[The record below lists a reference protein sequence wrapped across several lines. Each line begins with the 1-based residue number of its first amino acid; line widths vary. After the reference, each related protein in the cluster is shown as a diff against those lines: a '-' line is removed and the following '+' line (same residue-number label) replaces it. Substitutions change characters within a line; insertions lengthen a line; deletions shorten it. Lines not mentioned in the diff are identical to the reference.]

1 MEETDLPT
9 FRRVVVQ
16 KRSYAQASI
25 ITIAVED
32 AGRGKIDTGQRQ
44 GRNQCCLPP
53 FPPAAVAVQ
62 VDALVKRRC
71 WRIVSLHDCT

>member
-1 MEETDLPT
+1 MEKADLPT

-32 AGRGKIDTGQRQ
+32 AGRGKIDTEQSKG
-44 GRNQCCLPP
+44 GITDVCHP
-53 FPPAAVAVQ
+53 FHLLQLYEYMLREKGVVG
-62 VDALVKRRC
+62 AL
-71 WRIVSLHDCT
+71 

>member
-1 MEETDLPT
+1 MEEADLPT

-32 AGRGKIDTGQRQ
+32 AGRGKIDTGPKTKTRA
-44 GRNQCCLPP
+44 GSLMSATLSTCFCCCTSGC
-53 FPPAAVAVQ
+53 FGNR
-62 VDALVKRRC
+62 ALLAHCKT
-71 WRIVSLHDCT
+71 S